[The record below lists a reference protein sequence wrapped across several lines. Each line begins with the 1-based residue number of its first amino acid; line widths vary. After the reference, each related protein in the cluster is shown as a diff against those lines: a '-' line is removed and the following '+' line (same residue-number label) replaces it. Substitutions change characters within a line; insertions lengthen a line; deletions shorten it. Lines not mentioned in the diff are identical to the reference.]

1 MSMMPKEAPHRVVND
16 ILDGLLNGVKGA
28 GEAITSGLDSLP
40 LGTNG
45 PHRGVDKVLDG
56 LTKAPEDIGEGIS
69 EALDLP
75 LQAVK

>member
-1 MSMMPKEAPHRVVND
+1 MPSEAPHNVVD
-16 ILDGLLNGVKGA
+16 KIFDGLLNGIKGA